1 MGNFEF
7 GYGTKPDPRMR
18 GLGRPID
25 NLEGAAAPMVVEPV
39 AGSNPARQYV
49 DDLLERADAIR
60 ASNPNMTSEEAVT
73 LASRAGIDAR
83 RAERAASMEAD
94 LPDAMSL
101 GDAMEESYGNPVVR
115 NPAGST
121 VPGRRDPFTNR
132 ASPPTI
138 LATPEDVDAY

>member
-60 ASNPNMTSEEAVT
+60 ASNPNMTS
-73 LASRAGIDAR
+73 G
-83 RAERAASMEAD
+83 
-94 LPDAMSL
+94 
-101 GDAMEESYGNPVVR
+101 
-115 NPAGST
+115 
-121 VPGRRDPFTNR
+121 GRDSGFTGR
-132 ASPPTI
+132 H
-138 LATPEDVDAY
+138 